1 MKNYQQKAVES
12 PPKNPGFQAPP
23 VSDYMA
29 TSLITFT
36 PETPILEVVSTL
48 LGKSITGAPVCNG
61 NKELVGLIDDKDCLK
76 VLFDSAYHNQPVDN
90 RTVADYMTSV
100 MKTITLDCDI
110 YEVAD
115 IFLTTKYKR
124 LVVLDDNGR
133 LVGQISRADVLRAIH
148 DLDDRAR

>member
-1 MKNYQQKAVES
+1 MKNYQQRAVES
-12 PPKNPGFQAPP
+12 PPKHTALKAVP
-23 VSDYMA
+23 VSEYMA
-29 TSLITFT
+29 TNLITFT
-36 PETPILEVVSTL
+36 PETPIMQVVDTL

-148 DLDDRAR
+148 DLDDRAH